1 MQGAQV
7 TQNGNTN
14 SIGSLGFKEIEQK
27 NVPKANTMTSA
38 KDMSTAEISKMLK
51 EFMPHQKKINECVQE
66 LLRRSVALKT
76 TRTATKSSK

>member
-51 EFMPHQKKINECVQE
+51 VNIAVLCSGRK
-66 LLRRSVALKT
+66 A
-76 TRTATKSSK
+76 AKSK